1 MRAVLRWLHRGI
13 EALAVIGVLA
23 YGAAAAVTV
32 ADILGRQFGLAV
44 IGVVDL
50 VQLFVV
56 AGAWL
61 VIPWAFV
68 SGAHVGVDYIIAA
81 LPDRAERAIRAAAAL
96 LAGALLALMLRY
108 GIDAYELQAMM
119 GDRSQQIGIPIGWFW
134 LPLLAGQAIA
144 LVAILVV
151 IAEAILGPQREVTT

>member
-81 LPDRAERAIRAAAAL
+81 LPDRAERTVRAAAAL